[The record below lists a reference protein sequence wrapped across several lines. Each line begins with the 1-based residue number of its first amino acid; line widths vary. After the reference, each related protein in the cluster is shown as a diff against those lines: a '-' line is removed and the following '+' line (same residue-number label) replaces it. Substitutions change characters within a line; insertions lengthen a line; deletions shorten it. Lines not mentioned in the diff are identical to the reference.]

1 MNRNFLSDKVLLLVA
16 IGPALAGA
24 MACPAEVISV
34 DLAEPTLDRWFYPF
48 NSNPGFKSEA
58 SVFGAVGDQDL
69 GFDPDF
75 DNRDGQMLIGFE
87 TTGVVPAGL
96 GPDSYTISQASVTVT
111 IKSDLTFGY
120 DPTADPYTSWLPSFD
135 PLFVPDPDPGR
146 PLELFGV
153 GFRCDFT
160 ALTFPENGPFCDNCN
175 CFPPSPCR
183 EVRCVYPVDFNGACE
198 PRDISNNVDGAFD
211 PVPFGVATTDTLL
224 AGDQVPSG
232 TVLTFEI
239 DVDNACARQYLG
251 EALDEGML
259 FVLVASIFPAVEQ
272 QAGAFPKI
280 YCKEDLLVQLG
291 VVDAA
296 QLLMTVTVGGPAGD
310 LDGDGLVGITDF
322 LILLGAWG
330 PCGAPCPPSCPADL
344 DGDCV
349 VGITD
354 FLILLANWS

>member
-1 MNRNFLSDKVLLLVA
+1 MNRKCLSDKVLLFVV

-34 DLAEPTLDRWFYPF
+34 DLPEPTLDRWFYPF
-48 NSNPGFKSEA
+48 NGSAGFRA
-58 SVFGAVGDQDL
+58 DAPIFGAVGDLDL
-69 GFDPDF
+69 GFDPAF
-75 DNRDGQMLIGFE
+75 DNRDGQMLIGFA
-87 TTGVVPAGL
+87 TSGVVPAGL
-96 GPDSYTISQASVTVT
+96 GPESYTITQASVTVT
-111 IKSDLTFGY
+111 IKNDLAFGY
-120 DPTADPYTSWLPSFD
+120 DPTADPYTSWLPSFHPD
-135 PLFVPDPDPGR
+135 FAPDPDPGR
-146 PLELFGV
+146 PLELFGI

-160 ALTFPENGPFCDNCN
+160 ALTFPENGPFCDNCC
-175 CFPPSPCR
+175 CFPPCPCR
-183 EVRCVYPVDFNGACE
+183 EVRCVYPVDFIGACE
-198 PRDISNNVDGAFD
+198 PRDISNNVDDAFD
-211 PVPFGVATTDTLL
+211 PTPFGVATTDTLL
-224 AGDQVPSG
+224 AGDPVPTG

-239 DVDNACARQYLG
+239 DVDNACVQQYLG

-259 FVLVASIFPAVEQ
+259 DVLVASIFSAVKQ
-272 QAGAFPKI
+272 QAGAFPTVC
-280 YCKEDLLVQLG
+280 CKEAPRVG
-291 VVDAA
+291 FTIADAA
-296 QLLMTVTVGGPAGD
+296 QLLVAVTTGGPAGD